1 MNTIDVVP
9 LDKRTPGLKS
19 IERVLKMNL
28 AELYAKRAAR
38 LNVLA
43 PGHAEEAY
51 LRFVA
56 RLVRAQASVLAEQPW
71 TPPAAR
77 PARLAMPRTSAVT
90 RSDLLADLYWFDALK
105 RICRAVEPD
114 AAPEV
119 REIIRAIE
127 RSKPEQLADKAVS
140 LLHER
145 FGEVHPSEAVFI
157 WTALSLQWAQVATF
171 AGGPCHDEAAA
182 DPYHCRVCGASPCGS
197 VVLGGDRGGL
207 RYLHCSLCE
216 SRWHM
221 VRARCSCCGAASRSI
236 TGRST
241 TRTRRS
247 KSKRAASA
255 KGISRSCIRSV
266 MRQLNSSPTI
276 WPRSYWISRR
286 SAWDTCEPGSIRLRF
301 RAARRHR
308 NPRNLAVTANFRRYR
323 AWPGMRWVQAGKFP
337 APLRPSLRSRGGNGG

>member
-19 IERVLKMNL
+19 IELVLKMNL

-71 TPPAAR
+71 TPPTAR

-105 RICRAVEPD
+105 RICRAVEHD

-127 RSKPEQLADKAVS
+127 RSTPEQLADKAVS

-221 VRARCSCCGAASRSI
+221 VRARCSCCGGGEQVDYWSIDDKDAAIKIETCGECKGYLKILYSERDAAAELVADDLASFVLDFEAERMGYMR
-236 TGRST
+236 TGINPFAFPGGEAPSE
-241 TRTRRS
+241 
-247 KSKRAASA
+247 
-255 KGISRSCIRSV
+255 
-266 MRQLNSSPTI
+266 SP
-276 WPRSYWISRR
+276 
-286 SAWDTCEPGSIRLRF
+286 
-301 RAARRHR
+301 
-308 NPRNLAVTANFRRYR
+308 
-323 AWPGMRWVQAGKFP
+323 
-337 APLRPSLRSRGGNGG
+337 